1 MKRTSK
7 KKTRAIAPR
16 SPKLPDE
23 LQPIVDSVVEVV
35 FERLR
40 GAAQTKAVKAAP
52 AKRKTTKLNLPLP
65 KQRTAFAEALAD
77 LLLADLA
84 GRVHGSRTGKERGA
98 KRSSKRKAASSRKGA
113 RGARPASSRAAAP
126 PARRGGARPI
136 SKKR

>member
-1 MKRTSK
+1 VKRTPK
-7 KKTRAIAPR
+7 KTTRAIASR
-16 SPKLPDE
+16 NPKLPDE

-40 GAAQTKAVKAAP
+40 EAAQSKAPKAAP

-84 GRVHGSRTGKERGA
+84 GRVHATRSAKGREA
-98 KRSSKRKAASSRKGA
+98 KRGKAKPATTRKAVRATASV
-113 RGARPASSRAAAP
+113 RPAAK